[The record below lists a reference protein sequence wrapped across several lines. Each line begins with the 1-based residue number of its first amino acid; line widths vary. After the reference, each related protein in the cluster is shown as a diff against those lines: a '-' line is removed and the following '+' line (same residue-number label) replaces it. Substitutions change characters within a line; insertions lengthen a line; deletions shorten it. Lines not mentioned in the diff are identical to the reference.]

1 MTNAGDSAKTSK
13 PNGTGKLA
21 VLAMIAVALV
31 AATFAWWW
39 NFNRGRKTL
48 AFFGPQAARLI
59 RTAPKVE
66 ILVVGETRSI
76 LPSTD
81 QADIL
86 AVVQSTGWPNS
97 TDDYALIGNILVPV
111 YKRIDISKAPGL
123 IHARASLLTD
133 SSYTGETTLTAWGDF
148 TEVVRFADDDG
159 EFFLAFSKQQ
169 PDLHVVAETKAM
181 RLIPKT
187 ADGWRQFIERNVKQ
201 AEAATS
207 AGSATPPAP
216 AHKVPSE

>member
-1 MTNAGDSAKTSK
+1 MTRTDSTAASTTYS
-13 PNGTGKLA
+13 GTGKLA
-21 VLAMIAVALV
+21 VLAMIAVALL

-66 ILVVGETRSI
+66 ILVVRGPESAGRPASRSF
-76 LPSTD
+76 LSHPSDADQVKFLGTD
-81 QADIL
+81 EK
-86 AVVQSTGWPNS
+86 
-97 TDDYALIGNILVPV
+97 ALVGNGLFPV
-111 YKRIDISKAPGL
+111 YRRIDISEAPGL

-133 SSYTGETTLTAWGDF
+133 SSYTGETTMTAQGDF
-148 TEVVRFADDDG
+148 TEVVRFADEDG
-159 EFFLAFSKQQ
+159 EVFLAFSKQQ
-169 PDLHVVAETKAM
+169 PDLHVVSEVKAM

-201 AEAATS
+201 AEAAQTQ
-207 AGSATPPAP
+207 AATPPGP
-216 AHKVPSE
+216 ARTDPSE